1 MSTLPSER
9 PISKDVPVVTAD
21 GGTAIAYKDPNS
33 PESIMRRAKTAE
45 VQASVDSKYDT
56 NVNAYE
62 GFRRQGL
69 NITGTTTFLTIILIL
84 LLIFAYFF
92 LKYRKSPIGITSLML
107 FVLLAVLYFA
117 YTRTE

>member
-62 GFRRQGL
+62 GFLCQCQKHIRL
-69 NITGTTTFLTIILIL
+69 NVLIL
-84 LLIFAYFF
+84 LLLLAFF
-92 LKYRKSPIGITSLML
+92 LFKTTKSSIRILLSVF